1 LAECPRVRTWIFA
14 EANQPVLKGV
24 PDLMDDNEKVAVL
37 ETLKLAKLAILAM
50 MVIMGYLGQDLI
62 IGLI

>member
-1 LAECPRVRTWIFA
+1 M
-14 EANQPVLKGV
+14 KGV
-24 PDLMDDNEKVAVL
+24 TYLMDDNEKVAVL